1 MLCLLS
7 IDLFSIFSQCA
18 VLGGKL
24 PLLKWLV
31 DENCCPLKSI
41 RVGCGGRK
49 GTNDSYTPILTSKSR
64 SLLHIALSNNFID
77 IVRYLV
83 VEKGMVLREERY
95 LPIEILV
102 QNFDLV
108 LRLLPTEAANQQPHD
123 GMYDEL
129 QRSDSPPNNN
139 TNNPTT
145 INSTEMSSSSTHGS
159 MDGTMAVVTA
169 ANPEPRENPEVT
181 HDEDVGN
188 KFDQVAL

>member
-1 MLCLLS
+1 
-7 IDLFSIFSQCA
+7 
-18 VLGGKL
+18 
-24 PLLKWLV
+24 
-31 DENCCPLKSI
+31 
-41 RVGCGGRK
+41 
-49 GTNDSYTPILTSKSR
+49 
-64 SLLHIALSNNFID
+64 
-77 IVRYLV
+77 
-83 VEKGMVLREERY
+83 MVLREERY